1 MPSRQA
7 LATTTGRAAQRA
19 PVYRKSWKTPIKK
32 GRSHDIQPAFHGI
45 SVQHS
50 RWFRQLRRLQ
60 SYHRWASSSKVSQ
73 CPGDQGVALWKS
85 ILEVTGFQPS
95 FASWWISRTYHCPD
109 DVMVIPEFPP
119 LPDVA
124 LKIYHAFLTEVRSLE
139 QKLQQAQRA
148 SAKHRREVDPNLIFK
163 DIRRPPALPVETLV
177 ENATTRVVHVDAD
190 QSAFGIGPTLSI

>member
-1 MPSRQA
+1 
-7 LATTTGRAAQRA
+7 
-19 PVYRKSWKTPIKK
+19 
-32 GRSHDIQPAFHGI
+32 
-45 SVQHS
+45 
-50 RWFRQLRRLQ
+50 
-60 SYHRWASSSKVSQ
+60 
-73 CPGDQGVALWKS
+73 
-85 ILEVTGFQPS
+85 
-95 FASWWISRTYHCPD
+95 
-109 DVMVIPEFPP
+109 MVIPEFPP